1 MNWRQNKNIKARQ
14 KLKETWIT
22 SNTQKFQNR
31 PWSIRNHWTSYTMI
45 PSIHFSPF
53 WSINNISYTN
63 HHKSNLIQF
72 KTPNLKQNTKKP
84 AEINT
89 KTNKLP
95 FTTAFTCPNVNN
107 FKTLTHKIVTKI
119 EKFTLLSEKITT
131 HFMADWCV

>member
-1 MNWRQNKNIKARQ
+1 
-14 KLKETWIT
+14 
-22 SNTQKFQNR
+22 
-31 PWSIRNHWTSYTMI
+31 MI

-84 AEINT
+84 TEINT
-89 KTNKLP
+89 KTNKLS

-119 EKFTLLSEKITT
+119 EKFYSVERENHDPFHGRLVLLIPL
-131 HFMADWCV
+131 